1 MLAGVQDTR
10 EREVSGSNRGVALLV
25 VLWLTMALSL
35 IAFSTAYVVRTE
47 SAVTSNQRDFQRAYF
62 MARGGIDRAIFEI
75 ILARR
80 NVSRDEAE
88 GALDE
93 YRPGRRW
100 MEFPYTQGR
109 VLVQVVPENAKISIN
124 SASVDSMK
132 RLFEESGKAPDES
145 SNLANAILDW
155 RSTKLSSQETLY
167 DQYYADSPVPI
178 VPNHSP
184 MEDLEEILYVRGMT
198 KELFYGGSVHADAAP
213 GNEIRCLPDL
223 MTVVATGGPIN
234 LNYASAE
241 VMATMPGWDRA
252 LANLVA
258 EGRHDGELINKPYR
272 TMDDLVRRVP
282 SVVNALGVSSVTLN
296 SGDTYTLIATGHV
309 FQSQLVRTVRA
320 IVRIDASRPTGYQT
334 LGWWDDWPWSS
345 PPDTLLKDDNTS

>member
-1 MLAGVQDTR
+1 MLAGVQDGR
-10 EREVSGSNRGVALLV
+10 ERAATDSNHGVALLA

-47 SAVTSNQRDFQRAYF
+47 SAVTSNQRDIQRAYF
-62 MARGGIDRAIFEI
+62 MARGGVDRAIYEI
-75 ILARR
+75 ILASR
-80 NVSRDEAE
+80 NISRDEAE
-88 GALDE
+88 GAPDE

-100 MEFPYTQGR
+100 MEFRYTQGR
-109 VLVQVVPENAKISIN
+109 VLVQVVPENAKLSIN
-124 SASVDSMK
+124 SASVDSIK

-155 RSTKLSSQETLY
+155 RSTKLSSQESVH

-184 MEDLEEILYVRGMT
+184 MQDLEEILYVRGMT
-198 KELFYGGSVHADAAP
+198 TELFYGGSVHVNAAP
-213 GNEIRCLPDL
+213 GPVVRCLPDL
-223 MTVVATGGPIN
+223 LTVLLQGPIN
-234 LNYASAE
+234 LNFASAE

-252 LANLVA
+252 LANLVT
-258 EGRHDGELINKPYR
+258 EGRHDSELINRPYR

-282 SVVNALGVSSVTLN
+282 SIVYALGVSSVTLN
-296 SGDTYTLIATGHV
+296 SGDTYTLIATGQV
-309 FQSQLVRTVRA
+309 FHSQLVRTVRA
-320 IVRIDASRPTGYQT
+320 IVRIDSSRPTGYQT

-345 PPDTLLKDDNTS
+345 PPDTLLKDSTS